1 MNGVYSRIIIAIRSI
16 TAGSGFAT
24 TELRLL
30 FLDVIDDTYRVWP
43 TISMALY
50 VDDLTIENEDEDE
63 NVVRAVVAG
72 ATDSIIHVL
81 QVRLEMEVSAKKSV
95 AVAGRYK
102 LATSIAKV
110 TRTMELR
117 HLRSTKVLGTPSGGG
132 RRRSTHALAVRMTAF
147 AKRVPRIQALRR
159 AGVRTTQLV
168 RAAGTPMVT
177 YGVDVVGMSDS
188 HLGRVRSQV
197 ARAAAAAA
205 HGKSPD
211 LIFYAADGTK
221 GTMDAAFDAH
231 VLPLRAWAL
240 AWWQQWQPSCF

>member
-1 MNGVYSRIIIAIRSI
+1 M
-16 TAGSGFAT
+16 
-24 TELRLL
+24 RLL

-50 VDDLTIENEDEDE
+50 VDDLAIENEDEDE

-117 HLRSTKVLGTPSGGG
+117 HLRSTKVLGAPSGGG

-177 YGVDVVGMSDS
+177 YVVGQ
-188 HLGRVRSQV
+188 GEETG
-197 ARAAAAAA
+197 
-205 HGKSPD
+205 GKSC
-211 LIFYAADGTK
+211 GGRCT
-221 GTMDAAFDAH
+221 
-231 VLPLRAWAL
+231 W
-240 AWWQQWQPSCF
+240 